1 MPIYI
6 IYLFQQTQAEWQKVF
21 YLSAAI
27 TSFGGLFYLIFA
39 SGELQ
44 PWAKDEQ
51 EAEMDEVKDTGVANG
66 GDTKGAADGLL
77 SKDKESTHL

>member
-66 GDTKGAADGLL
+66 GDTKGSVADGLL
-77 SKDKESTHL
+77 NKESTHL